1 MNMEINFFHNL
12 LEKWGVGERL
22 IQELEL
28 LFFAVA
34 VTLLILLVNLICR
47 RVIIPIVKR
56 LVKKTRNKFDDILLN
71 DRVLK
76 NLVRTLTPIIIL
88 IALPYAVDAFPVLLE
103 VLRRL
108 TMAWLTLSITLLICS
123 IFDAIYSFLGEK
135 DVAQHHPIKGFM
147 QMFKIIVVCIGI
159 IIIISILVDKNPG
172 AILTA
177 LGASAAVLMLVFKDT
192 IVGLV
197 AGIQLSAN
205 DMLRPGDWISIPKHG
220 VDGDVIDVS
229 LTTIKV
235 QNFDKT
241 ISTVPPYALISD
253 SFQNW
258 RGMREAGGRR
268 IKRHIPI
275 DMNTI
280 GLLSARQRED
290 LVSRGWMAADM
301 SADISNLQV
310 FREYLINYLRNH
322 TQVHKDFT
330 LLVRELQPTSEGLPL
345 ELYFFANTTVW
356 AEYEGIQSEIIEYV
370 LSIMPIFGLRAFQRS
385 SGSLASLSSQEES
398 AKEKI
403 KK

>member
-22 IQELEL
+22 IHELEL

-34 VTLLILLVNLICR
+34 VTLLILFVNLICR
-47 RVIIPIVKR
+47 RVIIPITKR

-88 IALPYAVDAFPVLLE
+88 IALPYAVDAFPLLLI
-103 VLRRL
+103 VFKRL
-108 TMAWLTLSITLLICS
+108 AMAWLTLSIIILICS
-123 IFDAIYSFLGEK
+123 IFDAIYSYMAAM

-205 DMLRPGDWISIPKHG
+205 DMLRPGDWINMPKYNI
-220 VDGDVIDVS
+220 DGDVIEVS
-229 LTTIKV
+229 LTTIKI

-280 GLLSARQRED
+280 GYLTNEQRGIWYPEDGWKPMHRQMWSILKFSEITCRTIFALILKCTKSLLCLSESCSLLLR
-290 LVSRGWMAADM
+290 VSRW
-301 SADISNLQV
+301 SSISFQ
-310 FREYLINYLRNH
+310 
-322 TQVHKDFT
+322 T
-330 LLVRELQPTSEGLPL
+330 LPYGQNMKPFSRK
-345 ELYFFANTTVW
+345 
-356 AEYEGIQSEIIEYV
+356 
-370 LSIMPIFGLRAFQRS
+370 LSNMCFL
-385 SGSLASLSSQEES
+385 
-398 AKEKI
+398 
-403 KK
+403 

>member
-1 MNMEINFFHNL
+1 MEINFFHNL

-22 IQELEL
+22 IHELEL

-34 VTLLILLVNLICR
+34 VTLLILFVNLICR
-47 RVIIPIVKR
+47 RVIIPITKR

-88 IALPYAVDAFPVLLE
+88 IALPYAVDAFPLLLI
-103 VLRRL
+103 VFKRL
-108 TMAWLTLSITLLICS
+108 AMAWLTLSIIILICS
-123 IFDAIYSFLGEK
+123 IFDAIYSYMAAM

-205 DMLRPGDWISIPKHG
+205 DMLRPGDWINMPKYNI
-220 VDGDVIDVS
+220 DGDVIEVS
-229 LTTIKV
+229 LTTIKI

-280 GLLSARQRED
+280 GYLTNEQRGD
-290 LVSRGWMAADM
+290 LVSRGWMEADAP
-301 SADISNLQV
+301 ADVVNLKV
-310 FREYLINYLRNH
+310 FRDYLQNYLRSH
-322 TQVHKDFT
+322 TQVHQELT
-330 LLVRELQPTSEGLPL
+330 LLVRELQPTSEGIPL
-345 ELYFFANTTVW
+345 ELYFFSNTTVW
-356 AEYEGIQSEIIEYV
+356 AEYETIQSEVVEHV
-370 LSIMPIFGLRAFQRS
+370 LSVMPKFGLRAFQRS
-385 SGSLASLSSQEES
+385 SGSLSSLDNPIS
-398 AKEKI
+398 I
-403 KK
+403 LKK

>member
-22 IQELEL
+22 INELEL

-56 LVKKTRNKFDDILLN
+56 LVKKTRNKFDDILFN

-88 IALPYAVDAFPVLLE
+88 IALPYAVDAFPVLLI
-103 VLRRL
+103 VFKRL
-108 TMAWLTLSITLLICS
+108 AMAWLILSITILICS
-123 IFDAIYSFLGEK
+123 IFDAIYSFLGAK

-159 IIIISILVDKNPG
+159 IIIISVLVDKNPG

-220 VDGDVIDVS
+220 VDGDVMEVS
-229 LTTIKV
+229 LTTVKV

-258 RGMREAGGRR
+258 RGMRNAGGRR

-290 LVSRGWMAADM
+290 LVSRGWMAADT
-301 SADISNLQV
+301 SADISNLQI
-310 FREYLINYLRNH
+310 FREYLINYLRTH
-322 TQVHKDFT
+322 DQVHKDFT

-385 SGSLASLSSQEES
+385 SGSLSSLDNP
-398 AKEKI
+398 I
-403 KK
+403 KYS